1 MSINADVDRDGVVD
15 TAGDGDRVGKDSAS
29 ATSGA
34 LILPNIGVSGVSCPN
49 SSSTASANELE
60 SCHDAMDD
68 IAHAPEN
75 LAPVI
80 VAPMQSVSEKATG
93 TLTVDGDSQGKIRVF
108 HKTDDGWT
116 FVAPG
121 TTFDSTTLAG
131 GIEFGVDSRDVVRD
145 SAVWDGTVKIG
156 MTVDDGDTSSS
167 DSVTMVVAPIVLHN
181 HTEKVSTLYTSQSGD
196 RPEHQRFTSD
206 LAAALGNTTVDNEL
220 KIIGTEDNWAQ
231 DYVEFG
237 YVSMPA
243 ADGQVRSIEI
253 AVRSP
258 QPTRI
263 GGRALFDLRG
273 PNFGA
278 VQTGG
283 DGYRQ
288 VDSFGNLEVI
298 PPYEHNGRSYPAGRI
313 IYGNG
318 GEQSNMHEDVRTFFT
333 SQQLQSPMVELDTSW
348 LAIAHVD
355 EFVQFL
361 PADNARGWTIAVA
374 DPRSGL
380 ELMKKAQRGG
390 HGSEPAGSNAAK
402 AGTSIDDLLA
412 DQSFLDANSEAAAA
426 IDANLEILMNETGV
440 GRDEVVLVPGLY
452 EKSGWTSAPIT
463 DDAPTDDAPTDDAP
477 TDDAPTDDGA
487 NEEATSDEY
496 AKPFDVNTAFDGE
509 VTYAPGMMGAFL
521 PGAINGIIV
530 DSGTYF
536 APKQWGPVINGTDI
550 FDAAVRDVY
559 AAHGM
564 TVTFIDDYE
573 SHHAIGGEIHC
584 GSNAVRTARGTWWKL

>member
-15 TAGDGDRVGKDSAS
+15 TAGDSVRVGKDSAS
-29 ATSGA
+29 ATFGA
-34 LILPNIGVSGVSCPN
+34 LILPNIGVSGVSCPD
-49 SSSTASANELE
+49 SASTASANELE

-75 LAPVI
+75 LAPVV
-80 VAPMQSVSEKATG
+80 VAPMQLVSDKATG

-108 HKTDDGWT
+108 QKTDGGWT
-116 FVAPG
+116 FVRPG
-121 TTFDSTTLAG
+121 TTFDSTALAG
-131 GIEFGVDSRDVVRD
+131 GIEFGIDSRDVVRD

-196 RPEHQRFTSD
+196 RPEHQRFASD
-206 LAAALGNTTVDNEL
+206 LAAALGNTKVDNEL

-318 GEQSNMHEDVRTFFT
+318 GAQSNMHEDVRTFFT

-380 ELMKKAQRGG
+380 ELMKKAQRDG

-440 GRDEVVLVPGLY
+440 GRDEVVAVPGLY
-452 EKSGWTSAPIT
+452 EKSGWTSALVTNDAST
-463 DDAPTDDAPTDDAP
+463 DGSSDGKNAP
-477 TDDAPTDDGA
+477 
-487 NEEATSDEY
+487 EY
-496 AKPFDVNTAFDGE
+496 TKPFDVNTATDGE
-509 VTYAPGMMGAFL
+509 VTYAPGTMGAFL
-521 PGAINGIIV
+521 PGAINGIVV

-536 APKQWGPVINGTDI
+536 APKQWGPVIDGTDI
-550 FDAAVRDVY
+550 FDAAVREVY

-564 TVTFIDDYE
+564 TVTLIDDYE

-584 GSNAVRTARGTWWKL
+584 GTNAVRAVRGNWWKL